1 MNVYQL
7 FEATAENLGEKPAV
21 VEKDLSVSYGELL
34 AMAKGIASDL
44 AAYGMGSR
52 DIVGLR
58 FPNSIAYIA
67 LTYALWRLDAVVVPL
82 DPELAAPEIEEV
94 SGRMHLTAVI
104 DASGGPGWHAGQ
116 CPIIARLYY
125 IMRQKPGPAFKSHIH
140 MAFIRFTSGT
150 TGDRKGVVLSHER
163 IAQRIEAVNK
173 ALAITSED
181 TILWLLSM
189 THHFVSTIVLYLSKG
204 ATIVISDGF
213 WSSRLLGTIIDHNVS
228 VVYAAPFHY
237 GLLAADKSDL
247 MMPCVRMAISTAIEL
262 PEHIYRDFHERFD
275 LPLTQ
280 AYGIIEAG
288 LVCINTERP
297 AERPGSVGRPLPD
310 YQLEIKNPQQYKDD
324 SQRVSGELFFKG
336 PGFFDAYFDPWQ
348 NADAVLD
355 NGWFETG
362 DIGWLDADG
371 FLYLRGRKT
380 NVINMAG
387 MKLFPQ
393 EVEAVLNTHP
403 QVRESV
409 VYSQMHERF
418 GNVVAAR
425 VVLNPPSA
433 PTVTP
438 VSAKDLKAFCRSRV
452 AGYKV
457 PGEICFTDHI
467 EKTPLTSKIIRPKH
481 G

>member
-7 FEATAENLGEKPAV
+7 FEAAVENLAEKPAV
-21 VEKDLSVSYGELL
+21 VEKDLSVSYGELS
-34 AMAKGIASDL
+34 AMITAIARDL
-44 AAYGMGSR
+44 EAAGLFSG

-67 LTYALWRLDAVVVPL
+67 ITYALWKLDAAVVPL
-82 DPELAAPEIEEV
+82 DPELAAPEIDEV
-94 SGRMHLTAVI
+94 SARMHLTAVI
-104 DASGGPGWHAGQ
+104 DASGGPDWHAGQ
-116 CPIIARLYY
+116 CPFIGRPYY
-125 IMRQKPGPAFKSHIH
+125 IMRHKPGPAFPSHIH

-173 ALAITSED
+173 ALGITAED
-181 TILWLLSM
+181 TILWVLSM

-204 ATIVISDGF
+204 ATIVIADGF
-213 WSSRLLGTIIDHNVS
+213 WSSRLLGTISEQNVT
-228 VVYAAPFHY
+228 VIYAAPFHY
-237 GLLAADKSDL
+237 ALLAADSSEL
-247 MMPCVRMAISTAIEL
+247 MMPGVRMAISTAIEL
-262 PEHIYRDFHERFD
+262 PEQIYRDFHERFD

-280 AYGIIEAG
+280 AYGIIEVG

-297 AERPGSVGRPLPD
+297 AEKPASVGRPLPD
-310 YQLEIKNPQQYKDD
+310 YMLEIRNPQKYRDD

-348 NADAVLD
+348 NADEALD

-362 DIGWLDADG
+362 DIGWMDADG
-371 FLYLRGRKT
+371 FLFLRGRKT

-393 EVEAVLNTHP
+393 EIEAVLNAHD
-403 QVRESV
+403 QVRESL
-409 VYSQMHERF
+409 VYSQPHERF

-425 VVLNPPSA
+425 IVLHHPEDW
-433 PTVTP
+433 
-438 VSAKDLKAFCRSRV
+438 VSANDLKAFCRARLAS
-452 AGYKV
+452 YKV
-457 PGEICFTDHI
+457 PEEIVFTEHI
-467 EKTPLTSKIIRPKH
+467 EKTPLTSKIVRPKN

>member
-1 MNVYQL
+1 MNVYLL
-7 FEATAENLGEKPAV
+7 FDAAAENLAEKPAV
-21 VEKDLSVSYGELL
+21 VEKDLSVSYGELS
-34 AMAKGIASDL
+34 AMITGIARDL
-44 AAYGMGSR
+44 EAAGLLRG

-67 LTYALWRLDAVVVPL
+67 ITYALWKLDAAVVPL
-82 DPELAAPEIEEV
+82 DPELAAPEIDEV
-94 SGRMHLTAVI
+94 CGRMHLTAVI
-104 DASGGPGWHAGQ
+104 DASGRPGWHAGE
-116 CPIIARLYY
+116 CPTIGRPYY
-125 IMRQKPGPAFKSHIH
+125 LMRQKSAPAFKPDIH

-173 ALAITSED
+173 ALAITAED
-181 TILWLLSM
+181 TILWVLSM

-204 ATIVISDGF
+204 ATVVIADGF
-213 WSSRLLGTIIDHNVS
+213 WSSRLLATISEQNVT
-228 VVYAAPFHY
+228 VIYAAPFHY
-237 GLLAADKSDL
+237 ALLAADSSER
-247 MMPCVRMAISTAIEL
+247 MMPGVRMAISTAIEL
-262 PEHIYRDFHERFD
+262 PEQIYRDFQERFD

-280 AYGIIEAG
+280 AYGIIEVG

-297 AERPGSVGRPLPD
+297 AEKPASVGRPLPD
-310 YQLEIKNPQQYKDD
+310 YQMEIKNPQKYRDD
-324 SQRVSGELFFKG
+324 TQRVSGELFFKG

-348 NADAVLD
+348 SADDALD

-362 DIGWLDADG
+362 DIGWMDADG
-371 FLYLRGRKT
+371 FVFLRGRKS

-387 MKLFPQ
+387 MKVFPQ
-393 EVEAVLNTHP
+393 EIEAVLNAHA

-409 VYSQMHERF
+409 VYSQPHERF

-425 VVLNPPSA
+425 VVLHHPEA
-433 PTVTP
+433 L
-438 VSAKDLKAFCRSRV
+438 VSASDLKAFCRARV

-457 PGEICFTDHI
+457 PAEIDFTGHI
-467 EKTPLTSKIIRPKH
+467 EKTPLTSKIVRPTQ